1 MFISRPVVRKL
12 KWAWY
17 YEIPKPIRHSY
28 EILHTVNGRVDTV
41 LRSVNLLNLIN
52 RWYKSDEQFTGP

>member
-1 MFISRPVVRKL
+1 MRKL